1 MGGDFPLGIGTVNGK
16 AAIEELVLTKLVID
30 VGVVGFGEV
39 EVGVVILLPVVGGVF
54 PFAVEFKLKL
64 SLSVLLSPFS
74 SSLTPFDSL
83 LEFVTSSL
91 IS

>member
-30 VGVVGFGEV
+30 VVGFGEV